1 MPRTASALTSSEQNQ
16 QALERLASSRTAPKQ
31 AVERARII
39 LGCAAGL
46 QVKEIARRCHTRP
59 KTVIKWR
66 TRFAQTGLKG
76 LADAPRPGAKRIYGE
91 DFRNQVLATLEKPPP
106 AGQAKSRKK
115 RPAPEGAGLDRK
127 EERLD

>member
-66 TRFAQTGLKG
+66 TRFAQTGLKDG
-76 LADAPRPGAKRIYGE
+76 LPSQVQRWLGYGLM
-91 DFRNQVLATLEKPPP
+91 DWK
-106 AGQAKSRKK
+106 GI
-115 RPAPEGAGLDRK
+115 
-127 EERLD
+127 